1 VILHYIPK
9 DQLRTH
15 WEFIKHGLEIVR
27 SKGHPEWLVEDV
39 YCDCY
44 EQRSMLFLAVTDNKP
59 YGFVVLQP
67 IGNTLHIWAAWSS
80 INDEL
85 LLQQALQEVQI
96 IAKQGNKDKVTFSSG
111 RKGWE
116 RKAKE
121 LGFKPQTWEYILE
134 K

>member
-27 SKGHPEWLVEDV
+27 SKGHPEWIVEDV

-44 EQRSMLFLAVTDNKP
+44 EQRSMVFLAVTDNKP

-67 IGNTLHIWAAWSS
+67 IGKTLHVWAAWST
-80 INDEL
+80 INNEL
-85 LLQQALQEVQI
+85 LLQQAFQEIQQ
-96 IAKQGNKDKVTFSSG
+96 IAKNGQKTKVTFSSQ
-111 RKGWE
+111 RRGWE
-116 RKAKE
+116 RKAKQM
-121 LGFKPQTWEYILE
+121 GFKPQTWEFNF
-134 K
+134 

>member
-44 EQRSMLFLAVTDNKP
+44 EQRSMIFLAVKDTQP

-67 IGNTLHIWAAWSS
+67 IGKALHVWAAWSS
-80 INDEL
+80 INSEL
-85 LLQQALQEVQI
+85 LLQEAWQEIQQ
-96 IAKQGNKDKVTFSSG
+96 IAKNGQKTKVTFSSQ
-111 RKGWE
+111 RRGWE
-116 RKAKE
+116 RKAKQM
-121 LGFKPQTWEYILE
+121 GFKPQTWEFNI
-134 K
+134 

>member
-1 VILHYIPK
+1 MILHYIPK

-27 SKGHPEWLVEDV
+27 QRGHTEWIVEDV

-44 EQRSMLFLAVTDNKP
+44 ENRSMVFLTITDNKP

-67 IGNTLHIWAAWSS
+67 IGNTLHIWAAWSA
-80 INDEL
+80 INNEEL
-85 LLQQALQEVQI
+85 QNQAMKEIQA
-96 IAKQGNKDKVTFSSG
+96 IAKQGGKSKVTFSSQ

-116 RKAKE
+116 RRARAM
-121 LGFKPQTWEYILE
+121 GFQPQTWEYIL
-134 K
+134 

>member
-1 VILHYIPK
+1 MILHYIPK

-27 SKGHPEWLVEDV
+27 SKGHPQWLVEDV

-44 EQRSMLFLAVTDNKP
+44 EQRSMLFIAMTNNKP

-80 INDEL
+80 ISDEL
-85 LLQQALQEVQI
+85 LLQQAFQEIQA
-96 IAKQGNKDKVTFSSG
+96 IAKQGSKEQITFTSHRRGWDK
-111 RKGWE
+111 
-116 RKAKE
+116 KAINM
-121 LGFKPQTWEYILE
+121 GFKPQTWEFTL
-134 K
+134 